1 MCENGAV
8 ADASYLFNYVKKFS
22 GDSMLVVSIS
32 YYTIIQQSYVQADD
46 CKQLLAIKHI
56 DVRIFCLYPSKS

>member
-46 CKQLLAIKHI
+46 CK
-56 DVRIFCLYPSKS
+56 